1 MLEEKHCGNTHTN
14 PNQTLL
20 AFKPRQVLLAEQKA
34 KATTTMMK
42 PCNSKTLTLN
52 PDQKALLLHS
62 VLQYLEH
69 NSFSRA
75 LKRLLSEAQI
85 ENDSWKTC
93 SLNLEDIYGN
103 YLETCTRAGTKC
115 DPYKE
120 QELLTNCITKK
131 DGDGH
136 CSAFEQTVGRKK
148 KKKSDESDSNAAAN
162 QSGTDDKFSESTKN
176 SREILANDL
185 LADSNVEFKEEKK
198 IKRVSDS
205 LHQTEE
211 VDVQSLKKPT
221 ADTVCELQTDE
232 STKKQKDK
240 KKKKN
245 KSISES
251 LDGIVEEMQ
260 LDSLPVV
267 NEETCTNLKP
277 SLGGGKID
285 SEAEVKSKDK
295 KKKNKPTTDSRGD
308 NVEHCALGDKK
319 RLIANNL
326 GGNVGQEQSDLL
338 PMATEDK
345 SKDLTSSKG
354 SNKTDSEAKGKSKDK
369 KKKKKQSTDSLVE
382 NMEQCNSALEDMHNI
397 SLEEKKVGSK
407 DKKRKKEGSIS
418 ETLSGGVPEVPNK
431 DDPIKNGSRKKSVQ
445 AFEDATGKEK
455 KSSKKRKRLVSVENE
470 GQLVEKLVSEESKR
484 RKTERLEETKC
495 CEQLTKV
502 NAITGDDEHAEKKKE
517 GENGHVVQIAFQNTS
532 VEAHANG
539 NLEEDGEISAAQKI
553 RKKQHNGSAEPKT
566 VNAFQRVKIDEVEF
580 ADERLQNNSYWAKD
594 GAEVGY
600 GAKAQEI
607 LGQVKGRDFR
617 HEKTKKKRGS
627 YRGGQIDL
635 QAHSIKFNYSDDD

>member
-34 KATTTMMK
+34 KAMTTMMK
-42 PCNSKTLTLN
+42 PCKSKTLTLNPDRKTLTLN
-52 PDQKALLLHS
+52 PDQKAVLLNS
-62 VLQYLEH
+62 VLQYLEN

-93 SLNLEDIYGN
+93 SLNLEDMYDN

-120 QELLTNCITKK
+120 QELLTDCITKK
-131 DGDGH
+131 DGDSH

-176 SREILANDL
+176 SMEILANDL
-185 LADSNVEFKEEKK
+185 LTDSNVEFKEKK

-245 KSISES
+245 KSISKS

-277 SLGGGKID
+277 PLGGVKID

-295 KKKNKPTTDSRGD
+295 KKKDKATTDSLGD
-308 NVEHCALGDKK
+308 SVEHCALGDKK
-319 RLIANNL
+319 CLIANNL

-345 SKDLTSSKG
+345 SKDLASSKG

-369 KKKKKQSTDSLVE
+369 KKKKKQSMDSLVE

-431 DDPIKNGSRKKSVQ
+431 DDPIKNESRKESVQ
-445 AFEDATGKEK
+445 TFEDATDKEK
-455 KSSKKRKRLVSVENE
+455 KSSKKRKRLACDENE

-502 NAITGDDEHAEKKKE
+502 NAITGDDEHAGKKK
-517 GENGHVVQIAFQNTS
+517 GENGHVVQIELQNTS
-532 VEAHANG
+532 IEAHANG
-539 NLEEDGEISAAQKI
+539 NLEKDGEKSAAQKI

-566 VNAFQRVKIDEVEF
+566 VNAFQRVKIDEVKF

-607 LGQVKGRDFR
+607 LGQVKGRYVFELR
-617 HEKTKKKRGS
+617 HVFT
-627 YRGGQIDL
+627 
-635 QAHSIKFNYSDDD
+635 N